1 MLRPTAPPNFEHK
14 SHRTHHYS
22 IKESRK
28 CLNLITIRTF
38 GDGIGMRE
46 DDVND
51 KVDANVAFVGRRRQS
66 KAAFNKCRANV
77 RRIISYVSR

>member
-1 MLRPTAPPNFEHK
+1 MLRPTAPPNFQHK
-14 SHRTHHYS
+14 SHRTHHYF

-38 GDGIGMRE
+38 GDGMGMRE

-51 KVDANVAFVGRRRQS
+51 KVDANAAFVGPPSPIRGS
-66 KAAFNKCRANV
+66 V
-77 RRIISYVSR
+77 